1 MTSGTPTAD
10 RLTHMR
16 MPLAESSDVTRRQK
30 KQLPCVLIGF

>member
-1 MTSGTPTAD
+1 MTSGTLTAD

-16 MPLAESSDVTRRQK
+16 MPLIKSSNVTRRQK